1 MEAGEPACTP
11 LPGQEYECEV
21 PRRVF
26 VRVRA
31 VFHTP
36 TKLEPDRSFGYLQ
49 LQARCEVSE
58 AALAVRTA
66 SGRTLAFA
74 SLGAGKARVFATPGC
89 TEDVP

>member
-36 TKLEPDRSFGYLQ
+36 TKLEPDRSFGYL
-49 LQARCEVSE
+49 
-58 AALAVRTA
+58 
-66 SGRTLAFA
+66 
-74 SLGAGKARVFATPGC
+74 
-89 TEDVP
+89 